1 MAKEILRIN
10 QNNQALLYDYST
22 QFGAEHD
29 ASYIPGRDFQF
40 SAEHPSYLLVEGDQ
54 VLGAVSLMRTEHF
67 LSIGKARFSI
77 FHTRTGARED
87 YTALMDAIRPH
98 LEDLKSIYL
107 FIPEGKKV
115 VAGILEGLEFEVER
129 YSFILE
135 RGGSLL
141 PEPVFPD
148 GISVYPLTQDNQ
160 EGLVRFADCINE
172 EFKDLAGHAPSS
184 AEYIQNFFKDQGHIR
199 DGICLLKRGQEPI
212 GTIVMM
218 HDVEN
223 MSAGEIGG
231 LGIIEKY
238 RGMELG
244 RNLLRYGYN
253 FLINHGLDPVIL
265 SVNGENH
272 GALSLYQKE
281 GFILTESV
289 VCYSLSQDK

>member
-1 MAKEILRIN
+1 MAGEILQIN
-10 QNNQALLYDYST
+10 QTNQALLYDYSN

-29 ASYIPGRDFQF
+29 SSYIPGRDFQL
-40 SAEHPSYLLVEGDQ
+40 SAEHPSYLLVEGDL
-54 VLGAVSLMRTEHF
+54 VVGAVSLMRTERF

-77 FHTRTGARED
+77 FHTRTGAQED
-87 YTALMDAIRPH
+87 YAALMDAIRPH
-98 LEDLKSIYL
+98 LNDLKSVYL
-107 FIPEGKKV
+107 FIPEENKV

-148 GISVYPLTQDNQ
+148 GISVYSLAQDDQ

-172 EFKDLAGHAPSS
+172 EFKDLAGHTPSS
-184 AEYIQNFFKDQGHIR
+184 AEYIHTFFEDQGYIR

-253 FLINHGLDPVIL
+253 FLIDQGLDPVIL

-281 GFILTESV
+281 GFNLTESV
-289 VCYSLSQDK
+289 VCYSLSRDN